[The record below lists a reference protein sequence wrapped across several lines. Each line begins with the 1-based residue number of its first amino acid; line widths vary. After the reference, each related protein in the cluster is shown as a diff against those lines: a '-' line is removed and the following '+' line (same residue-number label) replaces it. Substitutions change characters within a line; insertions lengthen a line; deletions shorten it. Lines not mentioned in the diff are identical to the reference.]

1 MTCEPGFGE
10 TRSQT
15 PCCSLPSEA
24 RLRSSHLSAD
34 LEAPAG
40 PALQTPPVG
49 RRVAVC
55 VFGKHAKSS
64 HFETTDIKYNV
75 IFLRLV
81 WISLLCL

>member
-10 TRSQT
+10 TLSQT
-15 PCCSLPSEA
+15 RWCSLPSEA
-24 RLRSSHLSAD
+24 RLRSSHLSD

-40 PALQTPPVG
+40 LALQTPPVG

-55 VFGKHAKSS
+55 VFGKHSKSS
-64 HFETTDIKYNV
+64 HFETTDMKYNV